1 MDKWRTMQRATG
13 NRINKTKECFI
24 RIIFRKQAEYDVAV
38 LVFDSFRLRKK
49 EIKRDDKLYIC
60 SLNSKTKLIAYH
72 GEMNDIKNLILRCDE
87 DAIRFSISPKR
98 KGFIA
103 HNSILMYPL

>member
-38 LVFDSFRLRKK
+38 LVFDSFRLRK
-49 EIKRDDKLYIC
+49 
-60 SLNSKTKLIAYH
+60 
-72 GEMNDIKNLILRCDE
+72 
-87 DAIRFSISPKR
+87 
-98 KGFIA
+98 
-103 HNSILMYPL
+103 